1 MTDNYY
7 VLRIIVITLLLTRIV
22 ASSSE
27 NHVPSE
33 HILEAIQDSMTRS
46 PATWPDEWKQEY
58 IETIHSVVEL
68 HRDVPYY
75 ALRLEILSKGFMPY
89 WEGFT
94 KTKDRSLFEVHRAQI
109 RWYVEHLMST
119 DFPSDD
125 ERQKLRDQYK
135 DLWDHAVSSLLAQ
148 FPFLDPNAV
157 QIAKQ
162 EDLSVCYHKID
173 APLMPVYLRPFSEA
187 QVEQIKQ
194 CWDDLRYTRVD
205 LLRKLTID
213 STGGSH

>member
-1 MTDNYY
+1 MPDKYHAH
-7 VLRIIVITLLLTRIV
+7 RCIVITLLLSSIAVGVT
-22 ASSSE
+22 SSE
-27 NHVPSE
+27 KPVPTE
-33 HILEAIQDSMTRS
+33 QILEAIEDCISRTPSQ
-46 PATWPDEWKQEY
+46 WPDKWKQEY
-58 IETIHSVVEL
+58 IETIRSVVEL

-135 DLWDHAVSSLLAQ
+135 DIW
-148 FPFLDPNAV
+148 
-157 QIAKQ
+157 
-162 EDLSVCYHKID
+162 
-173 APLMPVYLRPFSEA
+173 
-187 QVEQIKQ
+187 
-194 CWDDLRYTRVD
+194 T
-205 LLRKLTID
+205 KLEN
-213 STGGSH
+213 